1 MKKLLLLSMMALVGL
16 SVSAQFKSKSS
27 VAPQAKQEVVK
38 ASQSQRSFQAVAP
51 RQDMKMS
58 AYAPTNKL
66 TLDPAKLQPV
76 ARAKHA
82 SSLPVLQSQFKPFSK
97 GKMQSRNMV
106 NFQPTMTLNP
116 QASSRAKAAR
126 KAPAFAES
134 YTGMGV
140 DYGTREPVQWTMR
153 PSVATFTNSET
164 GEEEDHEVFV
174 DVIPVP
180 SIYGEL
186 FPNGIPVKYTVE
198 EENRIVIEP
207 QAVASFQNEAKD
219 TTFYI
224 TIFSANSDDEDG
236 TIHLEIDENGK
247 LSFIDGNQILYGEF
261 ANVEFDPDMGDSEA
275 FLGYDELIAGVRYYY
290 RIETRI
296 DEEYKAHGT
305 NAFSEEEDKSVSWI
319 MQRGTTA
326 MDDDETHFFVNM
338 TPMVDMFANLYPD
351 GIDVEYEQ
359 EGSTITVKPQVIASY
374 EDDEEGT
381 VYVML
386 FSGTSDD
393 GSIVLT
399 EEEYGLATIKDESIV
414 LGAWSTEE
422 FDPTFESY
430 LGGYVYMEN
439 VKYRLAD
446 APIEAPSDVSCE
458 PEELV
463 LFAGLG
469 LSGYGYNDNLAII
482 GAYAPTHFHNNT
494 MDIATGFEWS
504 VTEYNDEDNE
514 TTITGNK
521 RNFSLYAKG
530 GCVYENLSLVG
541 INETVAS
548 EPFVWGTGQ
557 TLTDEGAARYEN
569 LRAYAGRGA
578 SFFSYGDGT
587 YATMTRQNPDGD
599 LTFYTNWATPDLY
612 ERTSMSTIY
621 SYQGKPSAPLFLTGV
636 TLPLL
641 KFEAKED
648 FNLHIKIY
656 KCQRSSSGRITL
668 GDIIAEG
675 DATTDNVNAEY
686 DAGLTAVE
694 FTELYVEDEF
704 GMSETVD
711 YLFIEDEFIIAI
723 EGWDNGTFSGVLGSQ
738 GIDVSKVPSTYFTQ
752 TGEEEG
758 RLHYY
763 TSWFPQLFIGLI
775 DATYGY
781 LYTEDDTDLLFAK
794 DGGSSSIH
802 VDPMYYNKDEETEEP
817 TYSLELESIIVDGD
831 EAEELPE
838 WLTVEVANEDYTTAT
853 ATDEEGEEYEYFV
866 NGIDYDLVFNVE
878 ALPEGIENRSC
889 KIVFFQTGARLTV
902 TVTQDIDPDGIHTV
916 VEKTPVKNSRAYN
929 VAGQQVGKNYKGIV
943 VKNGKKALVK

>member
-1 MKKLLLLSMMALVGL
+1 MMALVGL

-82 SSLPVLQSQFKPFSK
+82 SSLPVLQSQFKPFRK

-140 DYGTREPVQWTMR
+140 DYSTREPVQWTMR

-164 GEEEDHEVFV
+164 GEEEDHEVFM

-351 GIDVEYEQ
+351 GIDVEFEQ

-374 EDDEEGT
+374 EDEEEGT

-469 LSGYGYNDNLAII
+469 LSGYGYNDNLAVV
-482 GAYAPTHFHNNT
+482 GAYAPTSFHNNT

-504 VTEYNDEDNE
+504 VTEYDDEDNE

-530 GCVYENLSLVG
+530 GSVYENLSLVG

-916 VEKTPVKNSRAYN
+916 IEKTPVKNSRAYN

>member
-1 MKKLLLLSMMALVGL
+1 
-16 SVSAQFKSKSS
+16 
-27 VAPQAKQEVVK
+27 
-38 ASQSQRSFQAVAP
+38 
-51 RQDMKMS
+51 
-58 AYAPTNKL
+58 
-66 TLDPAKLQPV
+66 
-76 ARAKHA
+76 
-82 SSLPVLQSQFKPFSK
+82 
-97 GKMQSRNMV
+97 
-106 NFQPTMTLNP
+106 MTLNP

-296 DEEYKAHGT
+296 DEEYKAHGS

-374 EDDEEGT
+374 EDEEEGT

-469 LSGYGYNDNLAII
+469 LSGYGYNDNLAVV
-482 GAYAPTHFHNNT
+482 GAYAPTSFHNNT

-504 VTEYNDEDNE
+504 VTEYDEDDTE
-514 TTITGNK
+514 TVITGNK

-530 GCVYENLSLVG
+530 GSVYENLSLVG

-578 SFFSYGDGT
+578 SSFSYGDGT

-599 LTFYTNWATPDLY
+599 LTFYTNWATPDIY
-612 ERTSMSTIY
+612 ETTSMSTIY
-621 SYQGKPSAPLFLTGV
+621 SYQGKPSTPLFLTGV

-817 TYSLELESIIVDGD
+817 TYFLELESIIVDGD

-916 VEKTPVKNSRAYN
+916 IEKTPVKNSRAYN